1 MEISKIMELKKLAEE
16 LIAEYKEDEF
26 MVIDEDNDEEVVE
39 DNNTIDKAI
48 DEIHKIYVATNHI
61 WFNLDEVPTKEELKK
76 TLIYL
81 IDEIKK
87 RWREEMATW
96 WLFVRDLE
104 DWVLEFWY
112 ETSYFINS

>member
-1 MEISKIMELKKLAEE
+1 MEISKIIQLKELAEE

-26 MVIDEDNDEEVVE
+26 MEIDDDEYEIETDNQRI
-39 DNNTIDKAI
+39 NNAI
-48 DEIHKIYVATNHI
+48 DEIHKIYVATNHT
-61 WFNLDEVPTKEELKK
+61 WVWNENTPTKEELKD

-87 RWREEMATW
+87 RWSEELATW
-96 WLFVRDLE
+96 WLFVRDLK

-112 ETSYFINS
+112 ETSYFISK